1 MARQPPV
8 LLLITVS
15 LLFLWLCHL
24 GCALSYTRSRRR
36 LICITKHL
44 LRGCVV
50 RTERTNG
57 APDDG
62 ASVVSY
68 DGLSRRRQ
76 PQSQFTLHGQPAA
89 GIGKDNGHDAL
100 DREQVH
106 QARVCWTRSLSSR
119 FSFSCKRA
127 RWGKLFSLWCTSA
140 VCFPICINNKN
151 SSSR

>member
-1 MARQPPV
+1 MAVAGADRTEV
-8 LLLITVS
+8 GYV
-15 LLFLWLCHL
+15 
-24 GCALSYTRSRRR
+24 R
-36 LICITKHL
+36 KH

-62 ASVVSY
+62 ASVVSN

-100 DREQVH
+100 DRKQEH
-106 QARVCWTRSLSSR
+106 QARVCWTRSYLPALVLAKSGQDGAHET
-119 FSFSCKRA
+119 FN
-127 RWGKLFSLWCTSA
+127 L
-140 VCFPICINNKN
+140 
-151 SSSR
+151 